1 MSTLITAKNKAVQEE
16 KLVQTGAV
24 QYVQDNMGCE
34 GVRPFE
40 PGQSKNSTEQETV
53 FQVPW

>member
-34 GVRPFE
+34 GVRSLETFRA
-40 PGQSKNSTEQETV
+40 GTE
-53 FQVPW
+53 